1 MGALFLQNPPNHPLE
16 ITTVI
21 SFNLGTVSCKGR
33 APTAWSNL
41 TAKARENPRRAKV
54 SDARKEHAIS
64 PADRAS
70 GAEGAVGVQLVTVF
84 LFIIFNAR

>member
-21 SFNLGTVSCKGR
+21 SFNLGTLSQCKGR
-33 APTAWSNL
+33 APTVWSNL

-54 SDARKEHAIS
+54 SDARKEHAIC

-70 GAEGAVGVQLVTVF
+70 GAEGAVGVQLVIVF
-84 LFIIFNAR
+84 VIHHF